1 MSKNTNT
8 NEPVFKFNA
17 GQVRGAVFLNE
28 KDDNSWFSTKI
39 VKSYN
44 EGTPK
49 KPEYKETSNYNA
61 NDLADLALVSNEC
74 YKFTRTNF
82 PSDFE

>member
-1 MSKNTNT
+1 
-8 NEPVFKFNA
+8 VFSFNA
-17 GQVRGAVFLNE
+17 GNVRGAVFLNE

-49 KPEYKETSNYNA
+49 KPEYKGN
-61 NDLADLALVSNEC
+61 
-74 YKFTRTNF
+74 
-82 PSDFE
+82 